1 MTGIDEAA
9 PVPTLLQRYGR
20 SRATEAG
27 IWLADRPAPLYQLL
41 VLATLVQVVWPDAAP
56 YCDHRVLGS
65 AARSGC
71 PVTAKLARLAG
82 SPKELAG
89 LSAALIR
96 VSRGAR
102 AAREVTAASARTRAA
117 RTRAAG
123 AAAS

>member
-71 PVTAKLARLAG
+71 PVTAGNWPGWPGRRRN
-82 SPKELAG
+82 SPG
-89 LSAALIR
+89 CPPR
-96 VSRGAR
+96 
-102 AAREVTAASARTRAA
+102 
-117 RTRAAG
+117 
-123 AAAS
+123 